1 MSDGSGGGSRAG
13 ERVRMRSHLPVLK
26 AHGSQNDILVI
37 EGRPGD
43 YAADA
48 DVPHLVRQLCDRSGP
63 LGGGDGVYFVDLAPA
78 VPQAAFFNPDGS
90 FAKLCGNG
98 MRCVGRL
105 VLDTREADRAVVRA
119 GGSDF
124 VVLRAESTPE
134 GVRQTAVE
142 MPKVDF
148 DPAEPVLALAQPHVD
163 TPVPAL
169 HPTLGLTA
177 LAVPN
182 DHLVAVVE
190 KFDEAELVATGLRIV
205 AATDVVPRGANLSFV
220 FALDDDEIYVQT
232 YERGAGLTPSCGS
245 GVVASRAVWSRLGH
259 ADAGERITVR
269 NPGGVATA
277 WLTGDGSAWQATL
290 QGNASYVYRADV
302 DLAAVVSGVVGRVER
317 DTFVDEVEAF
327 AQLRRNNHSVLHAA
341 GVYPSVG

>member
-1 MSDGSGGGSRAG
+1 
-13 ERVRMRSHLPVLK
+13 MRSSLPILK

-48 DVPHLVRQLCDRSGP
+48 DVPRLVRQLCDRSGP
-63 LGGGDGVYFVDLAPA
+63 LGGGDGVYFVDLGPS

-90 FAKLCGNG
+90 FARLCGNG

-105 VLDTREADRAVVRA
+105 VLDTRDADRAVIRA
-119 GGSDF
+119 GGADF
-124 VVLRAESTPE
+124 VVLRAPATPE

-142 MPKVDF
+142 MPRVDF
-148 DPAEPVLALAQPHVD
+148 DPAEPVVGVGQPHVD
-163 TPVPAL
+163 KPLPAL
-169 HPTLGLTA
+169 HPRLGLTA

-190 KFDEAELVATGLRIV
+190 KFDEAELVATGQRIA
-205 AATDVVPRGANLSFV
+205 AATGVVPRGANLSFIL
-220 FALDDDEIYVQT
+220 ALDGDETDGGEIDGGEIYVQT

-245 GVVASRAVWSRLGH
+245 GVVAARAVYSRLGR
-259 ADAGERITVR
+259 ADAEQRITVR
-269 NPGGVATA
+269 NPGGVASA
-277 WLTGDGSAWQATL
+277 WLAGEASAWQATL

-302 DLAAVVSGVVGRVER
+302 ALSAVVSGTLTTVELDR
-317 DTFVDEVEAF
+317 FVDEVEAF
-327 AQLRRNNHSVLHAA
+327 AQLRENNRAVLHAA

>member
-1 MSDGSGGGSRAG
+1 
-13 ERVRMRSHLPVLK
+13 MRSSLPILK

-48 DVPHLVRQLCDRSGP
+48 DVPQLVRRLCDRSGP
-63 LGGGDGVYFVDLAPA
+63 LGGGDGVYFVDLGPS

-90 FAKLCGNG
+90 FARLCGNG

-105 VLDTREADRAVVRA
+105 VLDTRDADRAVVRA
-119 GGSDF
+119 GGADF
-124 VVLRAESTPE
+124 VVLRAASTPE

-142 MPKVDF
+142 MPRVDF
-148 DPAEPVLALAQPHVD
+148 DPSEPVVSGGQPHVD
-163 TPVPAL
+163 TPLPAL
-169 HPTLGLTA
+169 HPRLALTA

-190 KFDEAELVATGLRIV
+190 KFDEAELVATGQRIA
-205 AATDVVPRGANLSFV
+205 AATGIVPRGANLSFI
-220 FALDDDEIYVQT
+220 FALDGGDLDGGEIYVQT

-245 GVVASRAVWSRLGH
+245 GVVAARAVYSRLGM
-259 ADAGERITVR
+259 ADAGRRITVR

-277 WLTGDGSAWQATL
+277 WLAGEESAWQATL

-302 DLAAVVSGVVGRVER
+302 DLSAVVSGTLATVELDR
-317 DTFVDEVEAF
+317 FVDEVEAF
-327 AQLRRNNHSVLHAA
+327 AQLRENNRAVLHAA
-341 GVYPSVG
+341 GVHPSVG

>member
-1 MSDGSGGGSRAG
+1 
-13 ERVRMRSHLPVLK
+13 MRSSLPILK

-48 DVPHLVRQLCDRSGP
+48 HVPQLVRQLCDRSGP
-63 LGGGDGVYFVDLAPA
+63 LGGGDGVYFVDLGPQ
-78 VPQAAFFNPDGS
+78 VPQAVFFNPDGS

-105 VLDTREADRAVVRA
+105 VLDTREADQAVVRA
-119 GGSDF
+119 GGADF
-124 VVLRAESTPE
+124 TVLRAESTPE
-134 GVRQTAVE
+134 GVRQTAVQL
-142 MPKVDF
+142 PKVDF
-148 DPAEPVLALAQPHVD
+148 EPADPVVSGPQPHID
-163 TPVPAL
+163 TPLPAV

-190 KFDEAELVATGLRIV
+190 KFDEPELVATGQRV
-205 AATDVVPRGANLSFV
+205 AAVTDVVPRGANLSFI
-220 FALDDDEIYVQT
+220 FALDGGEIYVQT

-245 GVVASRAVWSRLGH
+245 GVVASRAVWSRLGM
-259 ADAGERITVR
+259 AGAEQRITVR

-277 WLTGDGSAWQATL
+277 WLAGDGSAWRATL
-290 QGNASYVYRADV
+290 QGNASYVYRTDV
-302 DLAAVVSGVVGRVER
+302 DLAAVSSGALVSAEL
-317 DTFVDEVEAF
+317 DTFSAEVQAF
-327 AQLRRNNHSVLHAA
+327 AQSRENNHAVLHAA
-341 GVYPSVG
+341 GIHPSVG

>member
-1 MSDGSGGGSRAG
+1 
-13 ERVRMRSHLPVLK
+13 MRSGLPILK

-43 YAADA
+43 YAAEA

-63 LGGGDGVYFVDLAPA
+63 LGGGDGVYFVDLGPV

-105 VLDTREADRAVVRA
+105 VLDTRDAERAVVRA
-119 GGSDF
+119 GDSDF

-148 DPAEPVLALAQPHVD
+148 DPAEPVVAVAQPHLD
-163 TPVPAL
+163 TPMPTL
-169 HPTLGLTA
+169 HPTYGLTA

-190 KFDEAELVATGLRIV
+190 KFDEAELVATGERIT
-205 AATDVVPRGANLSFV
+205 AATDLVPRGANLSFV
-220 FALDDDEIYVQT
+220 FPLDDGEIYVQT

-245 GVVASRAVWSRLGH
+245 GVVASRAVWSRLGL
-259 ADAGERITVR
+259 AGAGERITVR

-277 WLTGDGSAWQATL
+277 WLTGDPAAWQATL

-302 DLAAVVSGVVGRVER
+302 DLAAVVAGTLASVRR

-327 AQLRRNNHSVLHAA
+327 AQLRENNHAVLHAA
-341 GVYPSVG
+341 GVHPSVG